1 MTGMTAATSAVR
13 LWAAR
18 ALFRLRRFD
27 DAGWRARAKAPRC
40 WLRLAQQAIGAVR
53 RPLAGLFVP
62 IMGRVCQRESDNGE
76 TGAMVCRRR
85 VTMAGSQQSIA
96 LIAAGGEDD
105 RIGPFVR
112 WWPPSPYSGGPG
124 EHKHG
129 SVRPRG
135 RSLRPDGVRTVP
147 TVARTVSRGRE
158 GVKNVVFPS
167 STSSHSKWDAGFCL
181 GFPLA

>member
-1 MTGMTAATSAVR
+1 MIAMISAVR
-13 LWAAR
+13 SWAAR

-27 DAGWRARAKAPRC
+27 DAGWLARAEAPRC
-40 WLRLAQQAIGAVR
+40 WLRLAQQGIGAVR
-53 RPLAGLFVP
+53 RPLVGLSVP
-62 IMGRVCQRESDNGE
+62 IMARVCQRESDNGE

-96 LIAAGGEDD
+96 LIAAGGEGG

-112 WWPPSPYSGGPG
+112 WWPPSSYSGGPG
-124 EHKHG
+124 EPKHG

-147 TVARTVSRGRE
+147 TVARTVSRGSE
-158 GVKNVVFPS
+158 GVNGRPL
-167 STSSHSKWDAGFCL
+167 CL
-181 GFPLA
+181 SRADHLRLPLFASPKK